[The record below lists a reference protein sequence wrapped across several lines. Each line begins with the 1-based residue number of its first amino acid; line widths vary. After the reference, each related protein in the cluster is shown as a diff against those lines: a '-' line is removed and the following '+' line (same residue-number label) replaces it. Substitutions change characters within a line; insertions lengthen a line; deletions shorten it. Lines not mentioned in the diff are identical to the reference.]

1 MFVHPSATVMEL
13 VEVKA
18 VGCMTFRVDHL
29 RPKPVRGLV
38 LINHSSCHL
47 YKSAVLL
54 LTAPFCWSVGGRKL
68 MLDAFFI

>member
-47 YKSAVLL
+47 YKSAVLSFDHPIL
-54 LTAPFCWSVGGRKL
+54 LECRGPKTHA
-68 MLDAFFI
+68 